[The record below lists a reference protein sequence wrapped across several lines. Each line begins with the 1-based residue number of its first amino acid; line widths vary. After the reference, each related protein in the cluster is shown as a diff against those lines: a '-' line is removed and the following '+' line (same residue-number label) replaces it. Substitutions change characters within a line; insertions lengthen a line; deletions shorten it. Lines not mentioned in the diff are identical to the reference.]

1 MQTLFNYQIYLTLWD
16 AHMYFFF
23 SYPYSSVCI
32 WKMQEKESLL
42 ANLRLTTSQATSNQT
57 AAVYTSPVPTEGGIL
72 KSKNVLLLLMPKY
85 VGGEG
90 HMTHPL
96 VLWFHRVGCSRQYS
110 CLIGSQT
117 AGALHNKEKSIS
129 KFKAQNKLNKI
140 HV

>member
-57 AAVYTSPVPTEGGIL
+57 AAVYTSPVPTEGGINL
-72 KSKNVLLLLMPKY
+72 
-85 VGGEG
+85 EG
-90 HMTHPL
+90 L
-96 VLWFHRVGCSRQYS
+96 VLDRTRHLSFLTGQD
-110 CLIGSQT
+110 LT
-117 AGALHNKEKSIS
+117 PKFAGPD
-129 KFKAQNKLNKI
+129 
-140 HV
+140 